1 MALEL
6 SFEIISRRIEEEV
19 IVIDDDDD
27 DDDDDD
33 ADSFFPVSPIRPAF
47 IEELSESEEEE
58 DSAIERS
65 RPPSVIDLT
74 IMEDETK
81 LNRQLNRPRERCQWR
96 LVLFLFVR
104 SSFFEF

>member
-74 IMEDETK
+74 IMEDDDEVEPATE
-81 LNRQLNRPRERCQWR
+81 PAEGE
-96 LVLFLFVR
+96 VPVEVSTVFVR
-104 SSFFEF
+104 SFIIL